1 MLPLLLR
8 SRSYPLLYLLVN
20 INLHKLDAAFDIDP
34 LFHKMSKTFD
44 EGGAKGLLL
53 ANLSVSTNGCNIVFD
68 SSLDDESEKRSNI
81 DEGKEAEADDVAD
94 ATSASYNSHAMLN
107 VSSLTSALGTLLAG
121 QSLNSLTLV
130 PQLASL
136 RAEFFELESQG
147 FVDQSAPVRF
157 HLFYFDWALSTALW
171 WSGLIDSVVCKF
183 LIYFTSRS
191 AMQVPEKKKL
201 RPIDPFIWKPSK
213 GVERLKG
220 IWDAVPFWVYPTM
233 TTFLNMVPTTLEVEM
248 TTMNPWTTMV

>member
-1 MLPLLLR
+1 VQNSSRDPLLLR
-8 SRSYPLLYLLVN
+8 PRSYPLLYLQVN
-20 INLHKLDAAFDIDP
+20 INIHKLDAAFDIDP

-68 SSLDDESEKRSNI
+68 SSLDDESEKTGKNS
-81 DEGKEAEADDVAD
+81 EEKEAEADDLAE
-94 ATSASYNSHAMLN
+94 ATSASYNSHVMVN
-107 VSSLTSALGTLLAG
+107 VTSLTSALGTLLAG

-157 HLFYFDWALSTALW
+157 D
-171 WSGLIDSVVCKF
+171 
-183 LIYFTSRS
+183 
-191 AMQVPEKKKL
+191 
-201 RPIDPFIWKPSK
+201 
-213 GVERLKG
+213 
-220 IWDAVPFWVYPTM
+220 
-233 TTFLNMVPTTLEVEM
+233 
-248 TTMNPWTTMV
+248 